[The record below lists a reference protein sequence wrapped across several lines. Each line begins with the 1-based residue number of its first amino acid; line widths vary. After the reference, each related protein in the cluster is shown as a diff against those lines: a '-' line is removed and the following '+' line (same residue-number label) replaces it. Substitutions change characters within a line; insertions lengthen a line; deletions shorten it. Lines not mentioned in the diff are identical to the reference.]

1 MGCRRS
7 DRSHNFFSADMPGTI
22 NVPGDCRVSL
32 NKAPWIPRPGE
43 IITVEDDMGRHF
55 RGRVLSLGKTQCEV
69 HLFENLKKR
78 MESSLDLLLLQSL
91 PEKERMEWIIQKTT
105 ELGVRAIVPFHSE
118 RSIRLE
124 EREKLQ
130 RKAHR
135 WPDIAKKASSQC
147 RRALV
152 PVIEPYTSFTNA
164 LRYADEYDLKMLL
177 WEREFNAG
185 LKGIC
190 SNVNPPTSICVIVG
204 PEGGFSEKEI
214 VMARGAGFI
223 TVGLGPRIL
232 RTETAAITI
241 IALIQYIWGDL
252 G

>member
-7 DRSHNFFSADMPGTI
+7 ERSNYIFSVDMTGAFH
-22 NVPGDCRVSL
+22 VPGDCRVSL
-32 NKAPWIPRPGE
+32 NMAPWIPRLGE
-43 IITVEDDMGRHF
+43 IKTVEDNKGRHF
-55 RGRVLSLGKTQCEV
+55 RGRVFSLGKSNCEV

-78 MESSLDLLLLQSL
+78 MESCLDLLLLQSL
-91 PEKERMEWIIQKTT
+91 PEKERMELIIQKTT

-118 RSIRLE
+118 RSISLE
-124 EREKLQ
+124 EREKFQ

-135 WPDIAKKASSQC
+135 WPEIAKKASSQC
-147 RRALV
+147 RRAFV
-152 PVIEPYTSFTNA
+152 PVIEPYTGFADA

-177 WEREFNAG
+177 WEREFKAG

-190 SNVNPPTSICVIVG
+190 SNVNLPTSICVLVG
-204 PEGGFSEKEI
+204 PEGGFTENEI
-214 VMARGAGFI
+214 VMARAAGFI

-241 IALIQYIWGDL
+241 IAVIQYIWGDL